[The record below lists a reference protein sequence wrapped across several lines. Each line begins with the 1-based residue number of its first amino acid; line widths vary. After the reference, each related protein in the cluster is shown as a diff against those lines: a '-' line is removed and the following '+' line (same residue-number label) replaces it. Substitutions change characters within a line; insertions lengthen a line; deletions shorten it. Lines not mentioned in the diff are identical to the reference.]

1 MELFGSLGRAALGIL
16 AYFVLV
22 GVLYALTLLLPKRYR
37 ERSQSAV
44 FVGPAVFLLVIGLAI
59 PAVRTIYMSFQ
70 TGPTASDFAGFDN
83 YRRLFTDS
91 ANVIVLRNNVL
102 WLVFVTFFSVGIGL
116 LIARLVDGMRGE
128 SIAKA
133 LIFLPMAISLVG
145 AGIIWKFIYAFNGD
159 ESVAQIGLLNQVWI
173 WLDPVLPGN
182 QTPQLWLLETP
193 WNTLFLIVVMIWVQT
208 GFAVVLFSAAIKG
221 VDSTLLEAA
230 RIDGASERQTFFRVV
245 IPSIRGTIVVVVTT
259 MTIAVLKVFDIVRAM
274 TGGNFETEVI
284 ANDMFDKSF
293 REGNPGFGAALATVL
308 FMAVIPIVWMNTRHL
323 RLTQEENA

>member
-1 MELFGSLGRAALGIL
+1 LELFGSLGRAALGIL

-22 GVLYALTLLLPKRYR
+22 GVLYAITLLLPKRFR
-37 ERSQSAV
+37 ERAQSVV
-44 FVGPAVFLLVIGLAI
+44 FVGPAIFLLVIGLAI
-59 PAVRTIYMSFQ
+59 PAIRTVYMSFQ
-70 TGPTASDFAGFDN
+70 TGPTASNYAGLDN

-91 ANVIVLRNNVL
+91 ANIIVLRNNVL

-159 ESVAQIGLLNQVWI
+159 ETVDQIGLLNQVWL
-173 WLDPVLPGN
+173 WMDPILPGH

-208 GFAVVLFSAAIKG
+208 GFSVVLFSAAIKG

-230 RIDGASERQTFFRVV
+230 RIDGATERQTFFRVV
-245 IPSIRGTIVVVVTT
+245 IPAIRGTIVVVVTT

-323 RLTQEENA
+323 RMTQEENA